1 METRGGL
8 RSRGL
13 HLTRLLN
20 LHVRLDDGNRGDQ
33 AHGGQDP
40 GNDLDGL
47 DLVAERHAARHL
59 ALELVEAGGDALV
72 RALDVLPHLV
82 DEAAGDE
89 PEDGGDGQKD
99 LSLLERYL
107 TASLWEQAGPLT
119 VCSVLSVLVR
129 L

>member
-1 METRGGL
+1 METRTGL
-8 RSRGL
+8 SSRGL
-13 HLTRLLN
+13 HLARFLN

-59 ALELVEAGGDALV
+59 ALELFKTGGDALV
-72 RALDVLPHLV
+72 GALDVLPHLV

-89 PEDGGDGQKD
+89 PEDGRDGQED
-99 LSLLERYL
+99 LYFVSGNSHHGTGILR
-107 TASLWEQAGPLT
+107 GPAT
-119 VCSVLSVLVR
+119 
-129 L
+129 